1 MPHHLKYFNRCY
13 VLYSKTL
20 GQGRFETWTTK
31 PEMNFHHVTQVH
43 GVEIVSLE
51 TLPSEADGMM
61 VSWAELNW
69 PMAIKT
75 ADCMPIV
82 IEGEKGVI
90 FLHAGWKGLAD
101 GILKRPEVA
110 LISPRQV
117 FIGPSI
123 QVCCFEVS
131 PDFKENFKM
140 SPFFKASGDK
150 LFFDLQQEARRLLK
164 VEFPNLLVGVA
175 PDCTCCNNNFHSHRR
190 DKTKN
195 RNWNLYI
202 KG

>member
-1 MPHHLKYFNRCY
+1 M
-13 VLYSKTL
+13 LYSETL
-20 GQGRFETWTTK
+20 DKGRFETWSTK
-31 PEMNFHHVTQVH
+31 PEINFYQVTQVH

-61 VSWAELNW
+61 VSWQDLNQ
-69 PMAIKT
+69 PLAIKT

-82 IEGEKGVI
+82 VEGEKGVI

-101 GILKRPEVA
+101 GILKRPEMA
-110 LISPRQV
+110 LINPQQV

-123 QVCCFEVS
+123 HVCCFEVS
-131 PDFKENFKM
+131 PEFKENFKQ
-140 SPFFKASGDK
+140 SSFFKESEGK
-150 LFFDLQQEARRLLK
+150 IYFDLQQEASRILK
-164 VEFPNLLVGVA
+164 EEFPHILVSIA
-175 PDCTCCNNNFHSHRR
+175 PVCTCCNNKFHSYRR